1 MAELTM
7 QEMLDLQ
14 DQEMKK
20 IQIGATITGKVTSID
35 NEEIKLELENCAG
48 FEGLIPVSELNLEK
62 GKYADEVYKIGDEIT
77 GVINSVRQKDT
88 TVTISKLAADKKV
101 DYAELKEALENQTIL
116 TVEGTK
122 AIDRGIFATYKT
134 QELFIPISQLDTK
147 FVQDTKN
154 YVRKSLEVYV
164 KELDARRNRAVA
176 SRREVLQERLD
187 KERAERNAR
196 IKAEREAERA
206 RIREEKAAERARVKA
221 EKEAMFDALE
231 VGQKKEGKVTKIMQY
246 GAFVDIGGIEGLVH
260 RNNLSWDRVE
270 NVEDFVT
277 EGQEVEVYVLN
288 IDQENRKFGLALKD
302 INNDPWKIA
311 SEEISVG
318 DIINVEVLRII
329 ESGAFVKVRE
339 SVEAYLPISE
349 LSEDRVLKVQNV
361 VNEGDEIKVKVIE
374 FSYKNR
380 RMKVSKV
387 EAERE
392 PEEDISEYLEV
403 EDSLGSL
410 GELFKDK
417 FKDLDVE

>member
-154 YVRKSLEVYV
+154 YVGKSLEVYV

-196 IKAEREAERA
+196 IKAERA

>member
-1 MAELTM
+1 MEELTM

-35 NEEIKLELENCAG
+35 NEEIKLELEDCAG
-48 FEGLIPVSELNLEK
+48 FEGLVPVSELNLEK
-62 GKYADEVYKIGDEIT
+62 GKYADEVYKVGDKIT
-77 GVINSVRQKDT
+77 GVITNIRQKDT
-88 TVTISKLAADKKV
+88 TVAISKLQADKKV
-101 DYAELKEALENQTIL
+101 DYAELKEALENHTIL
-116 TVEGTK
+116 TLVGTK
-122 AIDRGIFATYKT
+122 AIDRGVFATYKS

-154 YVRKSLEVYV
+154 YVGKTLEVYV

-231 VGQKKEGKVTKIMQY
+231 VGQKKEGKVTKIMPY

-329 ESGAFVKVRE
+329 ESGAFVKVRDY
-339 SVEAYLPISE
+339 VEAYLPISE
-349 LSEDRVLKVQNV
+349 LSEDRVLKVHNV

>member
-1 MAELTM
+1 MEELTM

-35 NEEIKLELENCAG
+35 NEEIKLELEDCAG
-48 FEGLIPVSELNLEK
+48 FEGLVPVSELNLEK
-62 GKYADEVYKIGDEIT
+62 GKYADEVYKVGDKIT
-77 GVINSVRQKDT
+77 GVITNIRQKDT
-88 TVTISKLAADKKV
+88 TVAISKLQADKKV
-101 DYAELKEALENQTIL
+101 DYAELKEALENHTIL
-116 TVEGTK
+116 TLVGTK
-122 AIDRGIFATYKT
+122 AIDRGVFATYKS

-147 FVQDTKN
+147 FVQDTKS
-154 YVRKSLEVYV
+154 YVGKSLEVYV

-206 RIREEKAAERARVKA
+206 RIREEKAAEKARIKA

-231 VGQKKEGKVTKIMQY
+231 VGQKKEGKVTKIMPY

-329 ESGAFVKVRE
+329 ESGAFVKVRDY
-339 SVEAYLPISE
+339 VEAYLPISE

-361 VNEGDEIKVKVIE
+361 VNEGDEVKVKVIE

>member
-101 DYAELKEALENQTIL
+101 DYAELKEALENQTII

-154 YVRKSLEVYV
+154 YVGKSLEVYV

-206 RIREEKAAERARVKA
+206 RIREEKAAEKARIKA

-329 ESGAFVKVRE
+329 ESGAFVKVRDY
-339 SVEAYLPISE
+339 VEAYLPISE

>member
-1 MAELTM
+1 MEELNM
-7 QEMLDLQ
+7 QELLDLQ
-14 DQEMKK
+14 AKEMEK
-20 IQIGATITGKVTSID
+20 IKEGSTITGKVIAID
-35 NEEIKLELENCAG
+35 TEEIKLELEDCAG
-48 FEGLIPVSELNLEK
+48 FEGIIPVSELNLEK
-62 GKYADEVYKIGDEIT
+62 GKYASDVYKIGDEIT
-77 GVINSVRQKDT
+77 GVIISKRIKDT
-88 TVTISKLAADKKV
+88 TVQISKLKADKEA
-101 DYAELKEALENQTIL
+101 DYAELKRAFENNEIL
-116 TVEGTK
+116 SLVGVK
-122 AIDRGIFATYKT
+122 AIDRGVFATYKT

-147 FVQDTKN
+147 FVQDTKE
-154 YVRKSLEVYV
+154 YVGKTLEVYI
-164 KELDARRNRAVA
+164 KELDKKRNRAVA

-196 IKAEREAERA
+196 IKAEREERYARIKAEREAEKA
-206 RIREEKAAERARVKA
+206 RIKA
-221 EKEAMFDALE
+221 EKEAMFDSLE

-260 RNNLSWDRVE
+260 KNNLSWERVE
-270 NVEDFVT
+270 NVEDFVK

-288 IDQENRKFGLALKD
+288 IDEENRKFALALKD

-311 SEEISVG
+311 SEELAVG
-318 DIINVEVLRII
+318 DIITVKVLRII
-329 ESGAFVKVRE
+329 DKGAFVKVRDA
-339 SVEAYLPISE
+339 VEAYLPISE

-361 VNEGDEIKVKVIE
+361 VNEGDEVKVKIIE

-417 FKDLDVE
+417 FKNIDAE

>member
-35 NEEIKLELENCAG
+35 NDEIKLELEDCAG
-48 FEGLIPVSELNLEK
+48 FEGLVPVSELNLEK
-62 GKYADEVYKIGDEIT
+62 GKYADEVYKVGDKIT
-77 GVINSVRQKDT
+77 GVITNIRQKDT
-88 TVTISKLAADKKV
+88 TVAISKLQADKKV
-101 DYAELKEALENQTIL
+101 DYAELKEALENHTIL
-116 TVEGTK
+116 TLVGTK
-122 AIDRGIFATYKT
+122 AIDRGVFATYKS

-147 FVQDTKN
+147 FVQDTKS
-154 YVRKSLEVYV
+154 YVGKSLEVYV

-206 RIREEKAAERARVKA
+206 RIREEKAAEKARIKA

-231 VGQKKEGKVTKIMQY
+231 VGQKKEGKVTKIMPY

-260 RNNLSWDRVE
+260 KNNLSWDRVE

-329 ESGAFVKVRE
+329 ESGAFVKVRDY
-339 SVEAYLPISE
+339 VEAYLPISE

>member
-35 NEEIKLELENCAG
+35 NEEIKLELEDCAG
-48 FEGLIPVSELNLEK
+48 FEGVVPVSELNLEK
-62 GKYADEVYKIGDEIT
+62 GKYADEVYKVGDEIT
-77 GVINSVRQKDT
+77 GVITNVRQKDT
-88 TVTISKLAADKKV
+88 TVTISKLKADSKL
-101 DYAELKEALENQTIL
+101 DYAELKEALENHTIL
-116 TVEGTK
+116 TLVGTK

-154 YVRKSLEVYV
+154 YVGKSLEVYV

-196 IKAEREAERA
+196 IKAEREAEKA

-349 LSEDRVLKVQNV
+349 LSEDRVLKVHNV
-361 VNEGDEIKVKVIE
+361 VNEGDEVKVKVIE

>member
-1 MAELTM
+1 MEELTM

-35 NEEIKLELENCAG
+35 NEEIKLELEDCAG
-48 FEGLIPVSELNLEK
+48 FEGLVPVSELNLEK
-62 GKYADEVYKIGDEIT
+62 GKYADEVYKVGDKIT
-77 GVINSVRQKDT
+77 GVITNIRQKDT
-88 TVTISKLAADKKV
+88 TVAISKLQADKKV
-101 DYAELKEALENQTIL
+101 DYAELKEALENHTIL
-116 TVEGTK
+116 TLVGTK
-122 AIDRGIFATYKT
+122 AIDRGVFATYKS

-147 FVQDTKN
+147 FVQDTKS
-154 YVRKSLEVYV
+154 YVGKSLEVYV

-231 VGQKKEGKVTKIMQY
+231 VGQKKEGKVTKIMPY

-260 RNNLSWDRVE
+260 KNNLSWDRVE

-329 ESGAFVKVRE
+329 ESGAFVKVRDY
-339 SVEAYLPISE
+339 VEAYLPISE

>member
-1 MAELTM
+1 MEELTM

-14 DQEMKK
+14 EQEMKK

-35 NEEIKLELENCAG
+35 NEEIKLELEDCAG
-48 FEGLIPVSELNLEK
+48 FEGLVPVSELNLEK
-62 GKYADEVYKIGDEIT
+62 GKYADEVYKVGDKIT
-77 GVINSVRQKDT
+77 GVITNIRQKDT
-88 TVTISKLAADKKV
+88 TVAISKLQADKKV
-101 DYAELKEALENQTIL
+101 DYAELKEALENHTIL
-116 TVEGTK
+116 TLVGTK
-122 AIDRGIFATYKT
+122 AIDRGVFATYKS

-147 FVQDTKN
+147 FVQDTKS
-154 YVRKSLEVYV
+154 YVGKSLEVYV

-206 RIREEKAAERARVKA
+206 RIREEKAAEKARIKA

-231 VGQKKEGKVTKIMQY
+231 VGQKKEGKVTKIMPY

-260 RNNLSWDRVE
+260 KNNLSWDRVE

-329 ESGAFVKVRE
+329 ESGAFVKVRDY
-339 SVEAYLPISE
+339 VEAYLPISE

-361 VNEGDEIKVKVIE
+361 VNEGDEVKVKVIE

>member
-1 MAELTM
+1 MEELTM

-14 DQEMKK
+14 DQEMEK
-20 IQIGATITGKVTSID
+20 INIGATITGKVTSID
-35 NEEIKLELENCAG
+35 NDEIKLELEDCAG
-48 FEGLIPVSELNLEK
+48 FEGLVPVSELNLEK
-62 GKYADEVYKIGDEIT
+62 GKYADEVYKVGDEIT
-77 GVINSVRQKDT
+77 GVITNIRQKDT
-88 TVTISKLAADKKV
+88 TVAISKLQADKKV
-101 DYAELKEALENQTIL
+101 DYAELKEALENHTIL
-116 TVEGTK
+116 TLVGTK
-122 AIDRGIFATYKT
+122 AIDRGVFATYKS

-147 FVQDTKN
+147 FVQDTKS
-154 YVRKSLEVYV
+154 YVGKSLEVYV

-206 RIREEKAAERARVKA
+206 RIREEKAAEKARIKA

-231 VGQKKEGKVTKIMQY
+231 VGQKKEGKVTKIMPY
-246 GAFVDIGGIEGLVH
+246 GAFVDIAGIEGLVH
-260 RNNLSWDRVE
+260 KNNLSWDRVE

-329 ESGAFVKVRE
+329 ESGAFVKVRDY
-339 SVEAYLPISE
+339 VEAYLPISE

-361 VNEGDEIKVKVIE
+361 VNEGDEVKVKVIE

>member
-1 MAELTM
+1 MEELTM

-14 DQEMKK
+14 DQEMEK
-20 IQIGATITGKVTSID
+20 INIGATITGKVTSID
-35 NEEIKLELENCAG
+35 NDEIKLELEDCAG
-48 FEGLIPVSELNLEK
+48 FEGLVPVSELNLEK
-62 GKYADEVYKIGDEIT
+62 GKYADEVYKVGDEIT
-77 GVINSVRQKDT
+77 GVITNIRQKDT
-88 TVTISKLAADKKV
+88 TVAISKLQADKKV
-101 DYAELKEALENQTIL
+101 DYAELKEALENHTIL
-116 TVEGTK
+116 TLVGTK
-122 AIDRGIFATYKT
+122 AIDRGVFATYKS

-147 FVQDTKN
+147 FVQDTKS
-154 YVRKSLEVYV
+154 YVGKSLEVYV

-206 RIREEKAAERARVKA
+206 RIREEKAAEKARIKA

-231 VGQKKEGKVTKIMQY
+231 VGQKKEGKVTKIMPY

-260 RNNLSWDRVE
+260 KNNLSWDRVE

-329 ESGAFVKVRE
+329 ESGAFVKVRDY
-339 SVEAYLPISE
+339 VEAYLPISE

-361 VNEGDEIKVKVIE
+361 VNEGDEVKVKVIE

>member
-1 MAELTM
+1 MEELTM

-14 DQEMKK
+14 DQEMEK
-20 IQIGATITGKVTSID
+20 INIGATITGKVTSID
-35 NEEIKLELENCAG
+35 NEEIKLELEDCAG

-62 GKYADEVYKIGDEIT
+62 GRYADEVYKIGDEIT
-77 GVINSVRQKDT
+77 GVITNVRQKDT
-88 TVTISKLAADKKV
+88 TITISKLAADKKV
-101 DYAELKEALENQTIL
+101 DYAELKEALENHTIL

-154 YVRKSLEVYV
+154 YVGKTLEVYV

-231 VGQKKEGKVTKIMQY
+231 VGQKKEGKVTKIMPY

-329 ESGAFVKVRE
+329 ESGAFVKVRDY
-339 SVEAYLPISE
+339 VEAYLPISE
-349 LSEDRVLKVQNV
+349 LSEDRVLKVHNV

>member
-1 MAELTM
+1 MEELTM

-35 NEEIKLELENCAG
+35 NEEIKLELEDCAG
-48 FEGLIPVSELNLEK
+48 FEGLVPVSELNLEK
-62 GKYADEVYKIGDEIT
+62 GKYADEVYKVGDEIT
-77 GVINSVRQKDT
+77 GVITNIRQKDT
-88 TVTISKLAADKKV
+88 TVAISKLQADKKV
-101 DYAELKEALENQTIL
+101 DYAELKEALENHTIL
-116 TVEGTK
+116 TLVGTK
-122 AIDRGIFATYKT
+122 AIDRGVFATYKS

-147 FVQDTKN
+147 FVQDTKS
-154 YVRKSLEVYV
+154 YVGKSLEVYV

-206 RIREEKAAERARVKA
+206 RIREEKAAEKARIKA

-231 VGQKKEGKVTKIMQY
+231 VGQKKEGKVTKIMPY

-260 RNNLSWDRVE
+260 KNNLSWDRVE

-329 ESGAFVKVRE
+329 ESGAFVKVRDY
-339 SVEAYLPISE
+339 VEAYLPISE

-361 VNEGDEIKVKVIE
+361 VNEGDEVKVKVIE

>member
-35 NEEIKLELENCAG
+35 NDEIKLELEDCAG
-48 FEGLIPVSELNLEK
+48 FEGLVPVSELNLEK
-62 GKYADEVYKIGDEIT
+62 GKYADEVYKVGDKIT
-77 GVINSVRQKDT
+77 GVITNIRQKDT
-88 TVTISKLAADKKV
+88 TVAISKLQADKKV
-101 DYAELKEALENQTIL
+101 DYAELKEALENHTIL
-116 TVEGTK
+116 TLVGTK
-122 AIDRGIFATYKT
+122 AIDRGVFATYKS

-147 FVQDTKN
+147 FVQDTKS
-154 YVRKSLEVYV
+154 YVGKSLEVYV

-206 RIREEKAAERARVKA
+206 RIREEKAAEKARIKA

-231 VGQKKEGKVTKIMQY
+231 VGQKKEGKVTKIMPY

-260 RNNLSWDRVE
+260 KNNLSWDRVE

-329 ESGAFVKVRE
+329 ESGAFVKVRDY
-339 SVEAYLPISE
+339 VEAYLPISE

-361 VNEGDEIKVKVIE
+361 VNEGDEVKVKVIE

>member
-1 MAELTM
+1 MEELTM

-35 NEEIKLELENCAG
+35 NEEIKLELEDCAG
-48 FEGLIPVSELNLEK
+48 FEGLVPVSELNLEK

-77 GVINSVRQKDT
+77 GVITSVRQKDT
-88 TVTISKLAADKKV
+88 TVTVSKLQADKKV
-101 DYAELKEALENQTIL
+101 DYDELKEALENHTIL
-116 TVEGTK
+116 TLVGTK

-154 YVRKSLEVYV
+154 YVGKSLEVYV

-329 ESGAFVKVRE
+329 ESGAFVKVRDY
-339 SVEAYLPISE
+339 VEAYLPISE
-349 LSEDRVLKVQNV
+349 LSEDRVLKVHNV
-361 VNEGDEIKVKVIE
+361 VNEGDEVKVKVIE

>member
-154 YVRKSLEVYV
+154 YVGKTLEVYV

-339 SVEAYLPISE
+339 YVEAYLPISE

>member
-20 IQIGATITGKVTSID
+20 IQIGATITGKITLID
-35 NEEIKLELENCAG
+35 NEEIKLKIEDCAG
-48 FEGLIPVSELNLEK
+48 FEGVVPVSELNLEK
-62 GKYADEVYKIGDEIT
+62 GKYANEVYKVGDEIT
-77 GVINSVRQKDT
+77 GVITNVRQKDT
-88 TVTISKLAADKKV
+88 TVTISKLKADSKL
-101 DYAELKEALENQTIL
+101 DYAELKEALENHTIL
-116 TVEGTK
+116 TLVGTK

-154 YVRKSLEVYV
+154 YVGKSLEVYV

-206 RIREEKAAERARVKA
+206 RIREEKAAEKARIKA

-260 RNNLSWDRVE
+260 RNNISWDRVE

>member
-1 MAELTM
+1 MEELTM

-14 DQEMKK
+14 DQEMEK
-20 IQIGATITGKVTSID
+20 INIGATITGKVTSID
-35 NEEIKLELENCAG
+35 NDEIKLELEDCAG
-48 FEGLIPVSELNLEK
+48 FEGLVPVSELNLEK
-62 GKYADEVYKIGDEIT
+62 GKYADEVYKVGDEIT
-77 GVINSVRQKDT
+77 GVITNVRQKDT
-88 TVTISKLAADKKV
+88 TVAISKLQADKKV
-101 DYAELKEALENQTIL
+101 DYAELKEALENHTIL
-116 TVEGTK
+116 TLVGTK
-122 AIDRGIFATYKT
+122 AIDRGVFATYKS

-147 FVQDTKN
+147 FVQDTKS
-154 YVRKSLEVYV
+154 YVGKSLEVYV

-231 VGQKKEGKVTKIMQY
+231 VGQKKEGKVTKIMPY

-260 RNNLSWDRVE
+260 KNNLSWDRVE

-329 ESGAFVKVRE
+329 ESGAFVKVRDY
-339 SVEAYLPISE
+339 VEAYLPISE

-361 VNEGDEIKVKVIE
+361 VNEGDEVKVKVIE

>member
-1 MAELTM
+1 MEELTM

-35 NEEIKLELENCAG
+35 NDEIKLELEDCAG
-48 FEGLIPVSELNLEK
+48 FEGLVPVSELNLEK
-62 GKYADEVYKIGDEIT
+62 GKYADEVYKVGDEIT
-77 GVINSVRQKDT
+77 GVITNVRQKDT
-88 TVTISKLAADKKV
+88 TVTISKLKADSKL
-101 DYAELKEALENQTIL
+101 DYAELKEALENHTIL
-116 TVEGTK
+116 TLVATK
-122 AIDRGIFATYKT
+122 AIDRGIFATYKS

-154 YVRKSLEVYV
+154 YVGKSLEVYV

-231 VGQKKEGKVTKIMQY
+231 VGQKKEGKVTKIMPY

-260 RNNLSWDRVE
+260 KNNLSWDRVE
-270 NVEDFVT
+270 NIEDFVT

>member
-1 MAELTM
+1 MEELTM

-14 DQEMKK
+14 DQEMEK
-20 IQIGATITGKVTSID
+20 INIGATITGKVTSID
-35 NEEIKLELENCAG
+35 NDEIKLELEDCAG
-48 FEGLIPVSELNLEK
+48 FEGLVPVSELNLEK
-62 GKYADEVYKIGDEIT
+62 GKYADEVYKVGDEIT
-77 GVINSVRQKDT
+77 GVITNIRQKDT
-88 TVTISKLAADKKV
+88 TVAISKLQADKKV
-101 DYAELKEALENQTIL
+101 DYAELKEALENHTIL
-116 TVEGTK
+116 TLVGTK
-122 AIDRGIFATYKT
+122 AIDRGVFATYKS

-147 FVQDTKN
+147 FVQDTKS
-154 YVRKSLEVYV
+154 YVGKSLEVYV

-206 RIREEKAAERARVKA
+206 RIREEKAAEKARIKA

-231 VGQKKEGKVTKIMQY
+231 VGQKKEGKVTKIMPY

-260 RNNLSWDRVE
+260 KNNLSWDRVE
-270 NVEDFVT
+270 NVEDFIT

-329 ESGAFVKVRE
+329 ESGAFVKVRDY
-339 SVEAYLPISE
+339 VEAYLPISE

-361 VNEGDEIKVKVIE
+361 VNEGDEVKVKVIE

>member
-1 MAELTM
+1 MEELTM

-14 DQEMKK
+14 DQEMEK
-20 IQIGATITGKVTSID
+20 INIGATITGKVTSID
-35 NEEIKLELENCAG
+35 NDEIKLELEDCAG
-48 FEGLIPVSELNLEK
+48 FEGLVPVSELNLEK
-62 GKYADEVYKIGDEIT
+62 GKYADEVYKVGDEIT
-77 GVINSVRQKDT
+77 GVITNIRQKDT
-88 TVTISKLAADKKV
+88 TIVISKLQADKKV
-101 DYAELKEALENQTIL
+101 DYAELKEALENHTIL
-116 TVEGTK
+116 TLVGTK
-122 AIDRGIFATYKT
+122 AIDRGVFATYKS

-147 FVQDTKN
+147 FVQDTKS
-154 YVRKSLEVYV
+154 YVGKSLEVYV

-206 RIREEKAAERARVKA
+206 RIREEKAAEKARIKA

-231 VGQKKEGKVTKIMQY
+231 VGQKKEGKVTKIMPY

-260 RNNLSWDRVE
+260 KNNLSWDRVE

-329 ESGAFVKVRE
+329 ESGAFVKVRDY
-339 SVEAYLPISE
+339 VEAYLPISE

-361 VNEGDEIKVKVIE
+361 VNEGDEVKVKVIE

>member
-35 NEEIKLELENCAG
+35 NEEIKLELEDCAG
-48 FEGLIPVSELNLEK
+48 FEGVVPVSELNLEK
-62 GKYADEVYKIGDEIT
+62 GKYADEVYKVGDEIT
-77 GVINSVRQKDT
+77 GVITNVRQKDT
-88 TVTISKLAADKKV
+88 TVTISKLKADSKL
-101 DYAELKEALENQTIL
+101 DYAELKEALENHTIL
-116 TVEGTK
+116 TLVGTK

-154 YVRKSLEVYV
+154 YVGKSLEVYV

>member
-1 MAELTM
+1 MEELTM

-14 DQEMKK
+14 DQEMEK
-20 IQIGATITGKVTSID
+20 INIGATITGKVTSID
-35 NEEIKLELENCAG
+35 NEEIKLELEDCAG

-77 GVINSVRQKDT
+77 GVITNVRQKDT
-88 TVTISKLAADKKV
+88 TITISKLAADKKV
-101 DYAELKEALENQTIL
+101 DYAELKEALENHTIL
-116 TVEGTK
+116 AVEGTK

-154 YVRKSLEVYV
+154 YVGKTLEVYV

-231 VGQKKEGKVTKIMQY
+231 VGQKKEGKVTKIMPY

-329 ESGAFVKVRE
+329 ESGAFVKVRDY
-339 SVEAYLPISE
+339 VEAYLPISE
-349 LSEDRVLKVQNV
+349 LSEDRVLKVHNV

>member
-1 MAELTM
+1 MEELTM

-35 NEEIKLELENCAG
+35 NEEIKLELEDCAG
-48 FEGLIPVSELNLEK
+48 FEGLVPVSELNLEK
-62 GKYADEVYKIGDEIT
+62 GKYADEVYKVGDKIT
-77 GVINSVRQKDT
+77 GVITNIRQKDT
-88 TVTISKLAADKKV
+88 TVAISKLQADKKV
-101 DYAELKEALENQTIL
+101 DYAELKEALENHTIL
-116 TVEGTK
+116 TLVGTK
-122 AIDRGIFATYKT
+122 AIDRGVFATYKS

-147 FVQDTKN
+147 FVQDTKS
-154 YVRKSLEVYV
+154 YVGKSLEVYV

-206 RIREEKAAERARVKA
+206 RIREEKAAEKARIKA

-231 VGQKKEGKVTKIMQY
+231 VGQKKEGKVTKIMPY

-260 RNNLSWDRVE
+260 KNNLSWDRVE

-329 ESGAFVKVRE
+329 ESGAFVKVRDY
-339 SVEAYLPISE
+339 VEAYLPISE

-361 VNEGDEIKVKVIE
+361 VNEGDEVKVKVIE

>member
-35 NEEIKLELENCAG
+35 NDEIKLELEDCAG
-48 FEGLIPVSELNLEK
+48 FEGLVPVSELNLEK
-62 GKYADEVYKIGDEIT
+62 GKYADEVYKVGDEIT
-77 GVINSVRQKDT
+77 GVITNIRQKDT
-88 TVTISKLAADKKV
+88 TVAISKLQADKKV
-101 DYAELKEALENQTIL
+101 DYAELKEALENHTIL
-116 TVEGTK
+116 TLVGTK
-122 AIDRGIFATYKT
+122 AIDRGVFATYKS

-147 FVQDTKN
+147 FVQDTKS
-154 YVRKSLEVYV
+154 YVGKSLEVYV

-361 VNEGDEIKVKVIE
+361 VNEGDEVKVKVIE

>member
-35 NEEIKLELENCAG
+35 NEEIKLELEDCAG
-48 FEGLIPVSELNLEK
+48 FEGVVPVSELNLEK
-62 GKYADEVYKIGDEIT
+62 GKYADEAYKVGDEIT
-77 GVINSVRQKDT
+77 GVITNVRQKDT
-88 TVTISKLAADKKV
+88 TVTISKLKADSKL
-101 DYAELKEALENQTIL
+101 DYAELKEALENHTIL
-116 TVEGTK
+116 TLVGTK

-154 YVRKSLEVYV
+154 YVGKSLEVYV

-361 VNEGDEIKVKVIE
+361 VNEGDEVKVKVIE

>member
-48 FEGLIPVSELNLEK
+48 FEGSIPVSELNLEK

-101 DYAELKEALENQTIL
+101 DYAELKEALENQTII

-154 YVRKSLEVYV
+154 YVGKSLEVYV

>member
-1 MAELTM
+1 MEELTM

-14 DQEMKK
+14 DQEMEK
-20 IQIGATITGKVTSID
+20 INIGATITGKVTSID
-35 NEEIKLELENCAG
+35 NEEIKLELEDCAG

-77 GVINSVRQKDT
+77 GVITNVRQKDT
-88 TVTISKLAADKKV
+88 TITISKLAADKKV
-101 DYAELKEALENQTIL
+101 DYAELKEALENHTIL

-154 YVRKSLEVYV
+154 YVGKTLEVYV

-277 EGQEVEVYVLN
+277 EGQKVEVYVLN

-329 ESGAFVKVRE
+329 ESGAFVKVRDY
-339 SVEAYLPISE
+339 VEAYLPISE
-349 LSEDRVLKVQNV
+349 LSEDRVLKVHNV

>member
-1 MAELTM
+1 MEELTM

-14 DQEMKK
+14 DQEMEK
-20 IQIGATITGKVTSID
+20 INIGATITGKVTSID
-35 NEEIKLELENCAG
+35 NDEIKLELEDCAG
-48 FEGLIPVSELNLEK
+48 FEGLVPVSELNLEK
-62 GKYADEVYKIGDEIT
+62 GKYADEVYKVGDEIT
-77 GVINSVRQKDT
+77 GVITNIRQKDT
-88 TVTISKLAADKKV
+88 TVAISKLQADKKV
-101 DYAELKEALENQTIL
+101 DYAELKEALENHTIL
-116 TVEGTK
+116 TLVGTK
-122 AIDRGIFATYKT
+122 AIDRGVFATYKS

-147 FVQDTKN
+147 FVQDTKS
-154 YVRKSLEVYV
+154 YVGKSLEVYV

-206 RIREEKAAERARVKA
+206 RIREEKAAEKARIKA

-329 ESGAFVKVRE
+329 ESGAFVKVRDY
-339 SVEAYLPISE
+339 VEAYLPISE

-361 VNEGDEIKVKVIE
+361 VNEGDEVKVKVIE

>member
-101 DYAELKEALENQTIL
+101 DYAELKEALENQTII

-154 YVRKSLEVYV
+154 YVGKSLEVYV

>member
-35 NEEIKLELENCAG
+35 NEEIKLELEDCAG
-48 FEGLIPVSELNLEK
+48 FEGVVPVSELNLEK
-62 GKYADEVYKIGDEIT
+62 GKYADEAYKVGDEIT
-77 GVINSVRQKDT
+77 GVITNVRQKDT
-88 TVTISKLAADKKV
+88 TVTISKLKADSKL
-101 DYAELKEALENQTIL
+101 DYAELKEALENHTIL
-116 TVEGTK
+116 TLVGTK

-154 YVRKSLEVYV
+154 YVGKSLEVYV

-206 RIREEKAAERARVKA
+206 RIREEKAAKRARVKA

>member
-1 MAELTM
+1 MEELTM

-14 DQEMKK
+14 DQEMEK
-20 IQIGATITGKVTSID
+20 INIGATITGKVTSID
-35 NEEIKLELENCAG
+35 NEEIKLELEDCAG

-77 GVINSVRQKDT
+77 GVITNVRQKDT
-88 TVTISKLAADKKV
+88 TITISKLAADKKV
-101 DYAELKEALENQTIL
+101 DYAELKEALENHTIL

-154 YVRKSLEVYV
+154 YVGKSLEVYV

-231 VGQKKEGKVTKIMQY
+231 VGQKKEGKVTKIMPY

-329 ESGAFVKVRE
+329 ESGAFVKVRDY
-339 SVEAYLPISE
+339 VEAYLPISE
-349 LSEDRVLKVQNV
+349 LSEDRVLKVHNV

>member
-1 MAELTM
+1 MEELNM
-7 QEMLDLQ
+7 QELLDLQ
-14 DQEMKK
+14 AKEMEK
-20 IQIGATITGKVTSID
+20 IKEGSTITGKVIAID
-35 NEEIKLELENCAG
+35 TEEIKLELEDCAG
-48 FEGLIPVSELNLEK
+48 FEGIIPVSELNLEK
-62 GKYADEVYKIGDEIT
+62 GKYASDVYKIGDEIT
-77 GVINSVRQKDT
+77 GVIISKRIKDT
-88 TVTISKLAADKKV
+88 TVQISKLKADKEA
-101 DYAELKEALENQTIL
+101 DYAELKRAFENNEIL
-116 TVEGTK
+116 SLVGVK
-122 AIDRGIFATYKT
+122 AIDRGVFATYKT

-147 FVQDTKN
+147 FVQDTKE
-154 YVRKSLEVYV
+154 YVGKTLEVYI
-164 KELDARRNRAVA
+164 KELDKKRNRAVA

-196 IKAEREAERA
+196 IKAEREERYARIKAEREAEKA
-206 RIREEKAAERARVKA
+206 RIKA
-221 EKEAMFDALE
+221 EKEAMFDSLE

-260 RNNLSWDRVE
+260 KNNLSWERVE
-270 NVEDFVT
+270 NVEDFVK

-288 IDQENRKFGLALKD
+288 IDEENRKFALALKD
-302 INNDPWKIA
+302 INNDPWEIA
-311 SEEISVG
+311 SEELAVG
-318 DIINVEVLRII
+318 DIITVKVLRII
-329 ESGAFVKVRE
+329 DKGAFVKVRDA
-339 SVEAYLPISE
+339 VEAYLPISE

-361 VNEGDEIKVKVIE
+361 VNEGDEVKVKIIE

-417 FKDLDVE
+417 FKNIDAE

>member
-35 NEEIKLELENCAG
+35 NEEIKLELEDCAG
-48 FEGLIPVSELNLEK
+48 FEGVVPVSELNLEK
-62 GKYADEVYKIGDEIT
+62 GKYADEAYKVGDEIT
-77 GVINSVRQKDT
+77 GVITNVRQKDT
-88 TVTISKLAADKKV
+88 TVTISKLKADSKL
-101 DYAELKEALENQTIL
+101 DYAELKEALENHTIL
-116 TVEGTK
+116 TLVGTK

-154 YVRKSLEVYV
+154 YVGKSLEVYV

-206 RIREEKAAERARVKA
+206 RIREEKAAEKARIKA

-361 VNEGDEIKVKVIE
+361 VNEGDEVKVKVIE

>member
-20 IQIGATITGKVTSID
+20 IQIGATITGKITLID
-35 NEEIKLELENCAG
+35 NEEIKLKIEDCAG
-48 FEGLIPVSELNLEK
+48 FEGVVPVSELNLEK
-62 GKYADEVYKIGDEIT
+62 GKYANEVYKVGDEIT
-77 GVINSVRQKDT
+77 GVITNVRQKDT
-88 TVTISKLAADKKV
+88 TVTISKLKADSKL
-101 DYAELKEALENQTIL
+101 DYAELKEALENHTIL
-116 TVEGTK
+116 TLVGTK

-154 YVRKSLEVYV
+154 YVGKSLEVYV

-260 RNNLSWDRVE
+260 RNNISWDRVE

>member
-35 NEEIKLELENCAG
+35 NEEIKLELEDCAG
-48 FEGLIPVSELNLEK
+48 FEGLVPVSELNLEK
-62 GKYADEVYKIGDEIT
+62 GKYADEVYKVGDKIT
-77 GVINSVRQKDT
+77 GVITNIRQKDT
-88 TVTISKLAADKKV
+88 TVAISKLQADKKV
-101 DYAELKEALENQTIL
+101 DYAELKEALENHTIL
-116 TVEGTK
+116 TLVGTK
-122 AIDRGIFATYKT
+122 AIDRGVFATYKS

-147 FVQDTKN
+147 FVQDTKS
-154 YVRKSLEVYV
+154 YVGKSLEVYV

-329 ESGAFVKVRE
+329 ESGAFVKVRDY
-339 SVEAYLPISE
+339 VEAYLPISE

-361 VNEGDEIKVKVIE
+361 VNEGDEVKVKVIE

>member
-1 MAELTM
+1 MEELTM

-35 NEEIKLELENCAG
+35 NEEIKLELEDCAG
-48 FEGLIPVSELNLEK
+48 FEGVVPVSELNLEK
-62 GKYADEVYKIGDEIT
+62 GKYADEAYKVGDEIT
-77 GVINSVRQKDT
+77 GVITNVRQKDT
-88 TVTISKLAADKKV
+88 TVTISKLKADSKL
-101 DYAELKEALENQTIL
+101 DYAELKEALENHTIL
-116 TVEGTK
+116 TLVGTK

-154 YVRKSLEVYV
+154 YVGKSLEVYV

-206 RIREEKAAERARVKA
+206 RIREEKAAEKARIKA

>member
-1 MAELTM
+1 MEELTM

-35 NEEIKLELENCAG
+35 NDEIKLELEDCAG
-48 FEGLIPVSELNLEK
+48 FEGLVPVSELNLEK
-62 GKYADEVYKIGDEIT
+62 GKYADEVYKVGDEIT
-77 GVINSVRQKDT
+77 GVITNVRQKDT
-88 TVTISKLAADKKV
+88 TITVSKLQADKKV
-101 DYAELKEALENQTIL
+101 DYAELKEALENHTIL
-116 TVEGTK
+116 TLVGTK
-122 AIDRGIFATYKT
+122 AIDRGVFATYKS

-147 FVQDTKN
+147 FVQDTKS
-154 YVRKSLEVYV
+154 YVGKSLEVYV

-206 RIREEKAAERARVKA
+206 RIREEKAAEKARIKA

-231 VGQKKEGKVTKIMQY
+231 VGQKKEGKVTKIMPY

-260 RNNLSWDRVE
+260 KNNLSWDRVE

-329 ESGAFVKVRE
+329 ESGAFVKVRDY
-339 SVEAYLPISE
+339 VEAYLPISE

-361 VNEGDEIKVKVIE
+361 VNEGDEVKVKVIE

>member
-1 MAELTM
+1 MEELTM

-35 NEEIKLELENCAG
+35 NDEIKLELEDCAG
-48 FEGLIPVSELNLEK
+48 FEGLVPVSELNLEK
-62 GKYADEVYKIGDEIT
+62 GKYADEVYKVGDEIT
-77 GVINSVRQKDT
+77 GVITNIRQKDT
-88 TVTISKLAADKKV
+88 TVAISKLQADKKV
-101 DYAELKEALENQTIL
+101 DYAELKEALENHTIL
-116 TVEGTK
+116 TLVGTK
-122 AIDRGIFATYKT
+122 AIDRGVFATYKS

-147 FVQDTKN
+147 FVQDTKS
-154 YVRKSLEVYV
+154 YVGKSLEVYV

-206 RIREEKAAERARVKA
+206 RIREEKAAEKARIKA

-361 VNEGDEIKVKVIE
+361 VNEGDEVKVKVIE

>member
-1 MAELTM
+1 MEELTM

-14 DQEMKK
+14 DQEMEK
-20 IQIGATITGKVTSID
+20 INIGATITGKVTSID
-35 NEEIKLELENCAG
+35 NDEIKLELEDCAG
-48 FEGLIPVSELNLEK
+48 FEGLVPVSELNLEK
-62 GKYADEVYKIGDEIT
+62 GKYADEVYKVGDKIT
-77 GVINSVRQKDT
+77 GVITNIRQKDT
-88 TVTISKLAADKKV
+88 TVAISKLQADKKV
-101 DYAELKEALENQTIL
+101 DYAELKEALENHTIL
-116 TVEGTK
+116 TLVGTK
-122 AIDRGIFATYKT
+122 AIDRGVFATYKS

-147 FVQDTKN
+147 FVQDTKS
-154 YVRKSLEVYV
+154 YVGKSLEVYV

-206 RIREEKAAERARVKA
+206 RIREEKAAEKARIKA

-231 VGQKKEGKVTKIMQY
+231 VGQKKEGKVTKIMPY

-260 RNNLSWDRVE
+260 KNNLSWDRVE
-270 NVEDFVT
+270 NVEDFIT

-311 SEEISVG
+311 FEEISVG

-329 ESGAFVKVRE
+329 ESGAFVKVRDY
-339 SVEAYLPISE
+339 VEAYLPISE

-361 VNEGDEIKVKVIE
+361 VNEGDEVKVKVIE